1 MTSNRFFRAGILL
14 LAVFLLFSFCANI
27 AVYSPFAFAANVNL
41 DEIEDVTPAPKPQVP
56 AEAPAANPDPGHELP
71 PKPPNYLVWLVQSC
85 GWFFTPVFLTMSII
99 MVAFVVINLLTI
111 RRDALH
117 PNALVDEFTKLLD
130 DKKFQEAFELA
141 KENDSLLGKV
151 LAAGLSKVSR
161 GYDQAVQA
169 MQEAGEI
176 EVLKL
181 ENRLKILAL
190 LGNIAPMVGL
200 FGTVV
205 GMIDSFSTIA
215 VSITTPP
222 AYKLANGIATALFT
236 TEVGL
241 AIAIPSIAFYEV
253 MKNILARFVLE
264 VSITS
269 DNLMSRF
276 KK

>member
-1 MTSNRFFRAGILL
+1 MTSNRFLRAGILL
-14 LAVFLLFSFCANI
+14 LAVFLFFSF
-27 AVYSPFAFAANVNL
+27 YSSFAAIEGL
-41 DEIEDVTPAPKPQVP
+41 DEIDVVPLAPQAAQV
-56 AEAPAANPDPGHELP
+56 AQVSAANPDPGHELP
-71 PKPPNYLVWLVQSC
+71 PKPQNYLVWLVQSC

-117 PNALVDEFTKLLD
+117 PNALVDDFTKLLD

-222 AYKLANGIATALFT
+222 AYKLAHGIATALFT
-236 TEVGL
+236 TQVGL

-264 VSITS
+264 ISITS